1 MTAVIAKK
9 LRYTGVTEFL
19 VLDGVYQCPL
29 LALSPANP
37 QDYNPETYLA
47 RMSSIG
53 FLLLVYFPLL
63 LDRHGAER
71 SRRRSAVHAP

>member
-37 QDYNPETYLA
+37 QD
-47 RMSSIG
+47 
-53 FLLLVYFPLL
+53 
-63 LDRHGAER
+63 
-71 SRRRSAVHAP
+71 